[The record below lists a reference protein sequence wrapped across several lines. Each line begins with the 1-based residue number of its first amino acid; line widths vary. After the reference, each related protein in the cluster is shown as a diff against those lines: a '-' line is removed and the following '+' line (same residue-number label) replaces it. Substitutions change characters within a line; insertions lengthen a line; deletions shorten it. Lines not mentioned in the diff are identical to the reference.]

1 MKTLKE
7 CEALFIDSHISYKCR
22 GGDHTFQTK
31 IGTADIDTEINEG
44 YAYSS
49 MTFEPSSVTY
59 MVSGCC
65 KACNHYMY
73 KNIETSLSEIIKTI
87 VALAQS

>member
-7 CEALFIDSHISYKCR
+7 CEALFVNSYISNKCR
-22 GGDHTFQTK
+22 GGDHTFQCK
-31 IGTADIDTEINEG
+31 IGTADIVTEIDEG

-49 MTFEPSSVTY
+49 ISFESSSVIY
-59 MVSGCC
+59 MVSGRC
-65 KACNHYMY
+65 KACSHYMY